1 MTENIKSTK
10 ENNNN
15 FLSKLNSFWLPKL
28 LGLGKAFLALFPK
41 SSTEYALSIDFGVSS
56 VKICLFK
63 VAINQ
68 FELMAYDI
76 QRIDNLENS
85 SDLIITAV
93 RKFISSNSVSVKTVN
108 VSLQFPRD
116 VIIKNVTLPLLPKK
130 EVIGAAKLQI
140 NEEVAFSL
148 EEAIIDWQVI
158 REYKDETETKKQDIM
173 FTIAETKVVEQYL
186 QIIKKCGL
194 FPGRISIGPFNY
206 ANILKSFSNPEQIC
220 AVLDVGHINTTLSIY
235 CNNQLQFV
243 RELNFSSS
251 KLTQSLTGTLMSTKG
266 KIEISESEAEK
277 IKEEFGIPCDEEEIT
292 IKNIRGVHIISLI
305 RPLLEGLIRDLQ
317 NSFDYYSVSAK
328 ENGPSALYL
337 TGGGANLK
345 TFDAY
350 LAKELNIAVS
360 ALKLPGSIIFSDN
373 LRVQESEKATEFN
386 QLLSSFGAICCETV
400 KVDLLPPEIKIKRI
414 EALEKVSLRIAA
426 LIAGS
431 VLGASLIFLGIQ
443 KADYKNRLDNAK
455 RHLQTTGRIKSLKD
469 DIRAWEALSNQVFS
483 DKFYVDSIL
492 KVVSVEIP
500 DAVVLSELTLSQ
512 VRGNVVLTGRIENT
526 TDLAEDVL
534 VSFMEKLEQTPLFRE
549 AVLLFSRRT
558 VRSHEFQ
565 IECRFSK

>member
-1 MTENIKSTK
+1 MTENKKSTE
-10 ENNNN
+10 ENSNN
-15 FLSKLNSFWLPKL
+15 FLSKLQSVCLPKL
-28 LGLGKAFLALFPK
+28 LRLGKGFLALLPK

-63 VAINQ
+63 VGINQ
-68 FELMAYDI
+68 FELLAYDI

-93 RKFISSNSVSVKTVN
+93 KNFISANSVSVKTVN

-116 VIIKNVTLPLLPKK
+116 VIIKNVTLPPLPKK

-158 REYKDETETKKQDIM
+158 REYKDETETKKQDIL
-173 FTIAETKVVEQYL
+173 FTIAETKVVQQYL
-186 QIIKKCGL
+186 LIIKKCGL
-194 FPGRISIGPFNY
+194 FPGRVSIGPFNY
-206 ANILKSFSNPEQIC
+206 SNILKSFPNPEQIC
-220 AVLDVGHINTTLSIY
+220 AVLDVGHINTTLAIY

-277 IKEEFGIPCDEEEIT
+277 IKEEFGIPCDEEKIT
-292 IKNIRGVHIISLI
+292 IKNIRGVHIISLM

-350 LAKELNIAVS
+350 LARELNIAVS
-360 ALKLPGSIIFSDN
+360 DLKAPSSIVFSEN
-373 LRVQESEKATEFN
+373 LSQAEKVTEFN

-400 KVDLLPPEIKIKRI
+400 KVDLLPPEIKIKKVEAI
-414 EALEKVSLRIAA
+414 EKISLRIAA

-431 VLGASLIFLGIQ
+431 VLGASLIFLSIQ

-469 DIRAWEALSNQVFS
+469 DIRAWENLSNQVFS
-483 DKFYVDSIL
+483 DKFYFDSIL
-492 KVVSVEIP
+492 KVVSIEIP
-500 DAVVLSELTLSQ
+500 DAVVLSEMILSQ
-512 VRGNVVLTGRIENT
+512 GRGNVVLTGRIENSS
-526 TDLAEDVL
+526 DLAEDVL
-534 VSFMEKLEQTPLFRE
+534 VSFMEKLEKTPLFKE